1 MLGCAQQEIEAH
13 LRGVTREQ
21 HTTTAID
28 STKSQ
33 THSATTVGLGFFTP
47 NGSAV
52 WPRHPRKLRAHR
64 HQSGGMTPSKAP
76 TRRRHAARG
85 LRMAQNPHRSRLKC
99 AASPT
104 RPGHGTG
111 WREKTRPTP
120 PLQQHF
126 RERIHPARHK
136 TPNLGHFERA
146 GRTLSRSRP
155 PSDQAGTTF
164 SRTRSDNAEA
174 LKPTTPLLTPSKEP
188 LKPASPLQPKN
199 EPKTPVSHPHR
210 RHRFQTHA
218 NTHEQRRHGFQT
230 TEPPGRQGQATV
242 PVGGGG
248 AWPGFETTRRA
259 KLAART
265 ARGRAAAHGRTKQPG
280 PSTHTKTPT
289 RNRVGVSEPPV
300 GIEPTT
306 YSLRVNRSA
315 D

>member
-28 STKSQ
+28 SAKSQ

-76 TRRRHAARG
+76 TRRRHAVRG
-85 LRMAQNPHRSRLKC
+85 VRMAQNPHRSRLKC
-99 AASPT
+99 TASPT

-146 GRTLSRSRP
+146 GRSLSRSRP

-164 SRTRSDNAEA
+164 SRTRRDNAEA
-174 LKPTTPLLTPSKEP
+174 LKPTTPLLAPNKEP

-199 EPKTPVSHPHR
+199 APKTPASHLQR
-210 RHRFQTHA
+210 RWRFQTHA
-218 NTHEQRRHGFQT
+218 NMHEQRRHGFQT
-230 TEPPGRQGQATV
+230 TEPPGRQGQAEG
-242 PVGGGG
+242 PGWGSRRG
-248 AWPGFETTRRA
+248 AEGIGEPGHG
-259 KLAART
+259 
-265 ARGRAAAHGRTKQPG
+265 ARGRWRGLAGLRDDA
-280 PSTHTKTPT
+280 PSKA
-289 RNRVGVSEPPV
+289 
-300 GIEPTT
+300 
-306 YSLRVNRSA
+306 RSA
-315 D
+315 DGSRAGRRPRAHQAARPVNTYKNAHLEPGGRI